1 MVKNNF
7 TINYKMYTI
16 IYINIIF
23 LIYFLTKINLIYLV
37 LNFLYF
43 NGILILYFT
52 NIADINICKSIKILT
67 RIIFWVN
74 VFYIEQIV
82 YKLSNRY
89 IISSFLYILYYH
101 ISTMFKIKYLNLLL
115 YYMMLLQGI
124 YLSIFKLNNVKIA

>member
-101 ISTMFKIKYLNLLL
+101 ISTMFKIKDLTLLL

>member
-1 MVKNNF
+1 
-7 TINYKMYTI
+7 MYTI

-101 ISTMFKIKYLNLLL
+101 ISTMFKIKDLTLLL